1 MSHSIVETLIS
12 IVSQSMDYQK
22 LSMTIWCDAGV
33 KSVEAQNAHTL
44 TTAIQLGNLEVYF
57 VVGAIKVWDC
67 YETTLKYLNQ
77 LFNTSISM
85 AAIQKKTEGV
95 GNWRYVE
102 NPQTRYYD
110 AAMRHLLAWFE
121 GEKNDEET
129 GLNHLAHA
137 GCDILFLL
145 WFDLTKK

>member
-1 MSHSIVETLIS
+1 MGNEVGMKAGQGREVGTKHDTGKIRFSLLPWSAVKEIVQ
-12 IVSQSMDYQK
+12 V
-22 LSMTIWCDAGV
+22 
-33 KSVEAQNAHTL
+33 
-44 TTAIQLGNLEVYF
+44 LEF
-57 VVGAIKVWDC
+57 GAK
-67 YETTLKYLNQ
+67 KY
-77 LFNTSISM
+77 S
-85 AAIQKKTEGV
+85 E